1 MKWNFSPRRIFLTG
15 LLVTLPGVVAA
26 YILWIAFDWLDGI
39 LEPLVLRTL
48 HRRLPGVGLVALLSL
63 VFLVGLVASNLF
75 GARMLRAGSR
85 WLERI
90 PLFSPIYRAMRDI
103 SQVFLGEQ
111 ASAFRRVALIEWPR
125 PGTHAICFVMS
136 ESGDA
141 VDAAVGQEMVT
152 VFLPQTPNPATGL
165 VQLMP
170 RDAVIPVDM
179 SVEDALKLIISGGA
193 TGGATPDP
201 GRTPMAA
208 APRQG

>member
-1 MKWNFSPRRIFLTG
+1 MRWNFAPRRIFVTG

-26 YILWIAFDWLDGI
+26 YILWIAFDWLDGL

-48 HRRLPGVGLVALLSL
+48 HRHLPGVGLVALLTI
-63 VFLVGLVASNLF
+63 VFLVGLLASNLL
-75 GARMLRAGSR
+75 GARLLRAGSR

-90 PLFSPIYRAMRDI
+90 PLFSPLYRAMRDI

-111 ASAFRRVALIEWPR
+111 ASAFRRVALVEWPR

-136 ESGDA
+136 DSGSA
-141 VDAAVGQEMVT
+141 VDAAVGQETVT

-170 RDAVIPVDM
+170 RHAVIPVDM
-179 SVEDALKLIISGGA
+179 SVEEALKLILSGGA
-193 TGGATPDP
+193 TGAASEAARMSP
-201 GRTPMAA
+201 PMAR
-208 APRQG
+208 APR